1 MWVMTTAPA
10 AAAPDAPHAR
20 SPLGRGV
27 LAVVRVGVA
36 LLWVQNSGWKIPPD
50 FGQGDPPQGL
60 YAFARHAVDHEVFGP
75 FAALMENLVLPNF
88 ALFGWLTLLLEAS
101 IGAFLLVGLATRFW
115 ALVGAG
121 QSVVIALSVA
131 NAPNE
136 WVWSYLLMLLA
147 HLALFATAAGRYG
160 GLDGVLRPLWQ
171 RSGSPLAR
179 ILVRAS

>member
-1 MWVMTTAPA
+1 
-10 AAAPDAPHAR
+10 
-20 SPLGRGV
+20 
-27 LAVVRVGVA
+27 VA
-36 LLWVQNSGWKIPPD
+36 LLWVQNSSWKIPPD
-50 FGQGDPPQGL
+50 FGEGDPPQGL

-136 WVWSYLLMLLA
+136 WLWSYLLMLLA

-160 GLDGVLRPLWQ
+160 GVDGVLRPGWR
-171 RSGSPLAR
+171 RSESRPAR
-179 ILVRAS
+179 LLVRAS